1 MLQPASRKLEAVPS
15 VGLQAQVHK
24 VVGRQARYVEDVA
37 EDVVGLAVLVDRA
50 TAAAPLV
57 QAEVVDQ
64 EVLEP
69 APDAA
74 RRGH

>member
-1 MLQPASRKLEAVPS
+1 M
-15 VGLQAQVHK
+15 GLQAQVHK
-24 VVGRQARYVEDVA
+24 VVGRQARYV